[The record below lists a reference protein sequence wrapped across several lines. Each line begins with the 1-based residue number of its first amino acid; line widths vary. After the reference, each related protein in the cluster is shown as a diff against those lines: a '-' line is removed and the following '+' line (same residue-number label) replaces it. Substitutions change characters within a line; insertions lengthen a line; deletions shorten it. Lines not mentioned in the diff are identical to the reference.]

1 MATIRVKRSTAGTA
15 PSSLAN
21 AEIAFA
27 EAHKSNASATTAGTL
42 FYGLGT
48 GGAGGT
54 ATTVLPISG
63 PGSFLALTGT
73 HSAFGTYTF
82 AGGVTF
88 TSTVALGSATATTQ
102 SPGDT
107 STAVATTAFVKSLN
121 YLTTN
126 QSISISGDAT
136 GTGTT
141 SISVTIP
148 SGTVT
153 NAKLAT
159 VSTAT
164 IKGRVSTGTGAPEDL
179 TPTQAKSILAIVPG
193 DITGFD
199 TQVQTNPLNTLA
211 TATGNYNMG
220 GFGLTNLVNPTNAQD
235 AATKAY
241 VDNASIGLEFKAS
254 VKVATT
260 ANITLS
266 GTQTIDGVSVLAG
279 DRVLVKN
286 QTTASQ
292 NGLYVAAAGAWARS
306 ADANSSTTLTTG
318 SFVYVDQGTLGGG
331 TAWVLSTT
339 GTITVGTT
347 SVSFNQFSGAGGGV
361 PGNYAG
367 QTSITTLGDIGTGVW
382 QATTIA
388 VGYGGTGL
396 TSAVNGL
403 LKGNGSAYSVAVAGT
418 DFLAPSSDIDGGTF

>member
-1 MATIRVKRSTAGTA
+1 MATIRVKRSTGATA

-27 EAHKSNASATTAGTL
+27 ETHKSNASAVGSGTL
-42 FYGLGT
+42 FYGFGT

-54 ATTVLPISG
+54 ATTILPISG

-82 AGGVTF
+82 SGGVTF

-102 SPGDT
+102 AT
-107 STAVATTAFVKSLN
+107 SDNSTSVATTAFVKSLN
-121 YLTTN
+121 FLTAN
-126 QSISISGDAT
+126 QSISITGDAT

-153 NAKLAT
+153 NAKLTT

-164 IKGRVSTGTGAPEDL
+164 IKGRVSAGTGAPEDL
-179 TPTQAKSILAIVPG
+179 TAAQAKSVLAIVPG

-199 TQVQTNPLNTLA
+199 TQVRTNPLNTLA
-211 TATGNYNMG
+211 TATGSYNMG
-220 GFGLTNLVNPTNAQD
+220 GYSITNVVDPTNAQD

-241 VDNASIGLEFKAS
+241 VDNASLGLEFKAS

-266 GTQTIDGVSVLAG
+266 GAQTIDGVSVVAG

-286 QTTASQ
+286 QTSGSQ

-306 ADANSSTTLTTG
+306 TDANASSNLTTG
-318 SFVYVDQGTLGGG
+318 SFVYVDQGTSNGG

-347 SVSFNQFSGAGGGV
+347 SVTFTQFSGSGGSV
-361 PGNYAG
+361 PGSYAG
-367 QTSITTLGDIGTGVW
+367 QTTITTLGTIATGVW
-382 QATTIA
+382 QATAIA
-388 VGYGGTGL
+388 VAYGGTGL
-396 TSAVNGL
+396 TAAVNGL
-403 LKGNGSAYSVAVAGT
+403 LKGNGSSYSLAAAGT
-418 DFLAPSSDIDGGTF
+418 DYLAPSSDIDGGTY